1 VLLKKLIVAQ
11 LPKKLFALCGTVGS
25 LPCSQEP
32 ITGLRPEGEDSS
44 GHDHSHL
51 LLRFVRPVRKIAKS
65 DSLLHVCL
73 SVLMEQLGSHWTD
86 FHEI

>member
-1 VLLKKLIVAQ
+1 MLLKKLIVAQ

-32 ITGLRPEGEDSS
+32 ITGLRPEGEESS
-44 GHDHSHL
+44 RHHHSHF

-65 DSLLHVCL
+65 EFSSCL
-73 SVLMEQLGSHWTD
+73 SVRPYGTTRLPLDGFS
-86 FHEI
+86 